1 MAKKKDQIEKKYYI
15 KEVIYYLKHN
25 KKPYNESVSI
35 EKGKTLLIA
44 HRGLSGIEKENTL
57 PAFEL
62 AGKHSYYGIE
72 TDVHKTSDNKYVIIH
87 DDSTLRV
94 TGTELIVE
102 NTDYETLRNLKIT
115 DPYGKPS
122 DKYIIPSLQEYIEV
136 CKKFGKIAVL
146 ELKNHFEEAEVLE
159 IAEIINK
166 LGYLNET
173 IFISFDLPNLLS
185 LRKGYP
191 EQQAQFLTHIF
202 GDDLIDAL
210 VKHKLDLDI
219 YFRVLTKE
227 RIDLLHSKG
236 IKVNCWTVNEKKDGN
251 RLAAWGVDY
260 ITTNILE

>member
-1 MAKKKDQIEKKYYI
+1 MAAKKDKIEKKYYI

-25 KKPYNESVSI
+25 NKPYKETIAIN
-35 EKGKTLLIA
+35 KGNTFLIA

-62 AGKHSYYGIE
+62 AGQHSYYGIE
-72 TDVHKTSDNKYVIIH
+72 TDVHKTSDGKYVIIH

-94 TGTELIVE
+94 TGTELTVE
-102 NTDYETLRNLKIT
+102 KTDYDTLRSLRLFDT
-115 DPYGKPS
+115 CGKLS
-122 DKYIIPSLQEYIEV
+122 DKYIIPSLEEYILT

-159 IAEIINK
+159 IAEIIEK
-166 LGYLNET
+166 LNYLNET

-191 EQQAQFLTHIF
+191 EQPAQFLTHIF
-202 GDDLIDAL
+202 GDDLIDTL

-219 YFRVLTKE
+219 YFRVLNKA

-236 IKVNCWTVNEKKDGN
+236 IKVNCWTVNEKKYAN
-251 RLAAWGVDY
+251 KLAAWGIDY